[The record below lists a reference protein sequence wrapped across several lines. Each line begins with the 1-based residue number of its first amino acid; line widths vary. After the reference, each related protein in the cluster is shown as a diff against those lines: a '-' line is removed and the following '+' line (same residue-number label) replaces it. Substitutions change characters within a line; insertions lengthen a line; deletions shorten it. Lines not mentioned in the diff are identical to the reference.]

1 MPEFR
6 TGLIAL
12 IGRPN
17 VGKSTLINALVGQKV
32 SITSRK
38 AQTTRH
44 RVRGVLTRSD
54 AQYVFVDTP
63 GLQWERRSLLSDRMN
78 AAASKLIG
86 AVDVLGLVIDARGWR
101 DEDEHIV
108 RLLPPPPSPVTDGS
122 SHVVLIVNKIDQMRD
137 RNQLL
142 PLIEASRDRYPFTDI
157 VPVSAER
164 GEQLQELLAVFRAQL
179 PPGEPLFESDQLTDR
194 SVRFIATE
202 LIREKA
208 IRLLGDEIPYGLAV
222 TIDQWTE
229 SDGRAVIGATIWV
242 DRESHRGIVVGAG
255 GSKLKQ
261 IGRLAR
267 LDIEQLL
274 EKPLH
279 LDLWVKLSAR
289 WRDDPAQMARLGYGL
304 QE

>member
-44 RVRGVLTRSD
+44 RVRGVLTRPD

-78 AAASKLIG
+78 AAATSLIG
-86 AVDVLGLVIDARGWR
+86 DVDAVGLLIDARGWR
-101 DEDEHIV
+101 AEDDRIV
-108 RLLPPPPSPVTDGS
+108 GLLPRAGGDP
-122 SHVVLIVNKIDQMRD
+122 SHVVLIINKIDQLQSRD
-137 RNQLL
+137 RLL
-142 PLIEASRDRYPFTDI
+142 PLIEASRHRYPFADI

-164 GEQLQELLAVFRAQL
+164 GDQLDELLAVLRAQL
-179 PPGEPLFESDQLTDR
+179 APGQPLFDQDQPTDR

-222 TIDQWTE
+222 TIEQWDE
-229 SDGRAVIGATIWV
+229 SKGRAVIGATIWV
-242 DRESHRGIVVGAG
+242 ERESHRGIVIGAG
-255 GSKLKQ
+255 GGKMKE

-267 LDIEQLL
+267 LEIEPLL
-274 EKPLH
+274 EKPVH
-279 LDLWVKLSAR
+279 LDLWVKLCQR
-289 WRDDPAQMARLGYGL
+289 WRNDAAQLARLGYGL
-304 QE
+304 RE

>member
-1 MPEFR
+1 MSQFR

-44 RVRGVLTRSD
+44 RVRGVLTRDD
-54 AQYVFVDTP
+54 AQYIFVDTP
-63 GLQWERRSLLSDRMN
+63 GLQWQRRSLLSDRMN
-78 AAASKLIG
+78 AAASKSIG
-86 AVDVLGLVIDARGWR
+86 EVDVLGLVIDARGWR
-101 DEDEHIV
+101 DEDDRILA
-108 RLLPPPPSPVTDGS
+108 LLPAPLPLVGVGPRPVA
-122 SHVVLIVNKIDQMRD
+122 LIINKIDRLRSRD
-137 RNQLL
+137 LLL
-142 PLIEASRDRYPFTDI
+142 PLIDASRERYPFTDI

-164 GEQLQELLAVFRAQL
+164 GDQLDELLGVLRAHL
-179 PPGEPLFESDQLTDR
+179 PPGEPLFEADQLTDR
-194 SVRFIATE
+194 SVRFIAAE

-222 TIDQWTE
+222 TIEQWTE

-242 DRESHRGIVVGAG
+242 ERESHRGIVVGAG
-255 GSKLKQ
+255 GAKLKE
-261 IGRLAR
+261 IGRSAR
-267 LDIEQLL
+267 LEIERLL
-274 EKPLH
+274 EKTVH

-289 WRDDPAQMARLGYGL
+289 WRDDPGQMARLGYGL

>member
-63 GLQWERRSLLSDRMN
+63 GLQWQRRSLLSDRMN
-78 AAASKLIG
+78 AAAASMIG
-86 AVDVLGLVIDARGWR
+86 EVDVVGLVIDARGWR
-101 DEDEHIV
+101 PEDERIAG
-108 RLLPPPPSPVTDGS
+108 LLPRADEGPG
-122 SHVVLIVNKIDQMRD
+122 HAVLIINKIDQAGS
-137 RNQLL
+137 RNHLL
-142 PLIEASRDRYPFTDI
+142 PLIEASRHQYPFADI

-164 GEQLQELLAVFRAQL
+164 GDQLDELLAVLQAHL
-179 PPGEPLFESDQLTDR
+179 PPGEPLFEPDQLTDR
-194 SVRFIATE
+194 SVRFIAAE

-222 TIDQWTE
+222 TIEQWTE

-242 DRESHRGIVVGAG
+242 ERESHRGIVVGAG
-255 GSKLKQ
+255 GGKLKE

-267 LDIEQLL
+267 LDVEKVL
-274 EKPLH
+274 EKPVH
-279 LDLWVKLSAR
+279 LDLWVKLCQR
-289 WRDDPAQMARLGYGL
+289 WRDDAAQMARLGYGL

>member
-63 GLQWERRSLLSDRMN
+63 GLQWQRRSLLSDRMN
-78 AAASKLIG
+78 AAAANLIG
-86 AVDVLGLVIDARGWR
+86 EVDVLGLVIDARGWR
-101 DEDEHIV
+101 AEDDQIAA
-108 RLLPPPPSPVTDGS
+108 LLPPGTDGP
-122 SHVVLIVNKIDQMRD
+122 SHVVLIINKIDQLRNRD
-137 RNQLL
+137 QLL
-142 PLIEASRDRYPFTDI
+142 PLIDVSRDRYPFTDI

-164 GEQLQELLAVFRAQL
+164 GDQLDELLAVFRDQL
-179 PPGEPLFESDQLTDR
+179 LPGEPLFESDQLTDR
-194 SVRFIATE
+194 SVRFIAAE

-208 IRLLGDEIPYGLAV
+208 IRLLGDEIPYGLAI
-222 TIDQWTE
+222 TIERWTE
-229 SDGRAVIGATIWV
+229 SDGRALIEATVWV
-242 DRESHRGIVVGAG
+242 ERESHRAIVIGAG
-255 GSKLKQ
+255 GGKLKE
-261 IGRLAR
+261 IGRQAR
-267 LDIEQLL
+267 LDIERLL
-274 EKPLH
+274 DKPVY
-279 LDLWVKLSAR
+279 LDLRVKLSVR
-289 WRDDPAQMARLGYGL
+289 WRDDPARMARLGYGT

>member
-44 RVRGVLTRSD
+44 RVRGVLTRPD
-54 AQYVFVDTP
+54 AQYIFVDSP

-78 AAASKLIG
+78 ATSAGLIG
-86 AVDVLGLVIDARGWR
+86 EVDVLGLVIDARGWR
-101 DEDEHIV
+101 DEDDRIV
-108 RLLPPPPSPVTDGS
+108 RLLPRVTDGE
-122 SHVVLIVNKIDQMRD
+122 SHVVLIINKIDQMRD

-142 PLIEASRDRYPFTDI
+142 PLIDASRDRYPFTDL

-164 GEQLQELLAVFRAQL
+164 SEQLEELLAVFRAQL
-179 PPGEPLFESDQLTDR
+179 PLGEPLFESDALTDR
-194 SVRFIATE
+194 SVRFIAAE

-222 TIDQWTE
+222 TIEQWTE
-229 SDGRAVIGATIWV
+229 SEGRAVIGATVWV

-255 GSKLKQ
+255 GGKLRE

-267 LDIEQLL
+267 LEIETLL

-289 WRDDPAQMARLGYGL
+289 WRDDPTRMARLGYGS

>member
-44 RVRGVLTRSD
+44 RVRGVLTRPD

-78 AAASKLIG
+78 AAAARLIG
-86 AVDVLGLVIDARGWR
+86 EVDVLGLVIDARGWR
-101 DEDEHIV
+101 DEDERIA
-108 RLLPPPPSPVTDGS
+108 RLLPRVTDGS

-142 PLIEASRDRYPFTDI
+142 PLIEAARDRYPFTDI

-164 GEQLQELLAVFRAQL
+164 GEQLEGLLAVFRAQL
-179 PPGEPLFESDQLTDR
+179 PPGEPLFEADQPTDR

-222 TIDQWTE
+222 TIEQWTE
-229 SDGRAVIGATIWV
+229 SGGRAVIGATIWV
-242 DRESHRGIVVGAG
+242 DRESHRGIVIGAG

-267 LDIEQLL
+267 LDIEQML

-304 QE
+304 RE

>member
-44 RVRGVLTRSD
+44 RVRGVLTRPD

-63 GLQWERRSLLSDRMN
+63 GLQWQRHSLLSERMN
-78 AAASKLIG
+78 VAAMSLIG
-86 AVDVLGLVIDARGWR
+86 EVDVVALVIDARGWR
-101 DEDEHIV
+101 PEDEQIV
-108 RLLPPPPSPVTDGS
+108 RLLPRAPDWPGRA
-122 SHVVLIVNKIDQMRD
+122 VLIINKTDELRERD
-137 RNQLL
+137 QLL
-142 PLIEASRDRYPFTDI
+142 PLIEQSSQRYPFAEI

-164 GEQLQELLAVFRAQL
+164 GHQLEDLLAALRAQL
-179 PPGEPLFESDQLTDR
+179 PVGEPLFEVDQATDR
-194 SVRFIATE
+194 TVRFLAGE

-222 TIDQWTE
+222 TIEQWTE
-229 SDGRAVIGATIWV
+229 SEGRALIGGTIWV
-242 DRESHRGIVVGAG
+242 ERESHRGIVIGAG
-255 GSKLKQ
+255 GSKLRQ
-261 IGRLAR
+261 IGRSAR
-267 LDIEQLL
+267 LDIERLL

-279 LDLWVKLSAR
+279 LDLRVKLFQR
-289 WRDDPAQMARLGYGL
+289 WRDDAAAIARLGYGV

>member
-44 RVRGVLTRSD
+44 RVRGVLTRPD

-78 AAASKLIG
+78 AASAGLIG
-86 AVDVLGLVIDARGWR
+86 EVDVLALVIDARGWR
-101 DEDEHIV
+101 DEDDRIV
-108 RLLPPPPSPVTDGS
+108 RLVPRVTDGV
-122 SHVVLIVNKIDQMRD
+122 SHVVLIINKIDQMRD

-164 GEQLQELLAVFRAQL
+164 GQQLEELLSVFRAQL
-179 PPGEPLFESDQLTDR
+179 PPGEPLFESDTLTDR

-222 TIDQWTE
+222 TIEQWTE
-229 SDGRAVIGATIWV
+229 SEGRAVIGATVWV

-255 GSKLKQ
+255 GGKLKE

-267 LDIEQLL
+267 LDIERLL

-289 WRDDPAQMARLGYGL
+289 WRDDPNRIARLGYGL
-304 QE
+304 RE

>member
-44 RVRGVLTRSD
+44 RVRGVLTRPD

-78 AAASKLIG
+78 AAASNLIG
-86 AVDVLGLVIDARGWR
+86 EVDVLGLVIDARGWR
-101 DEDEHIV
+101 SEDDRIV
-108 RLLPPPPSPVTDGS
+108 RLLPRADNGP
-122 SHVVLIVNKIDQMRD
+122 SHVVLIINKVDQLNDRD
-137 RNQLL
+137 RLL
-142 PLIEASRDRYPFTDI
+142 PLIEASSGRYPFTDI

-164 GEQLQELLAVFRAQL
+164 GDQLDDLLSVLRDQL
-179 PPGEPLFESDQLTDR
+179 PPGQPLFEADQLTDR

-202 LIREKA
+202 LVREKA

-222 TIDQWTE
+222 TIEQWSE
-229 SDGRAVIGATIWV
+229 SEGRAVIGATVWV
-242 DRESHRGIVVGAG
+242 DRESHRGIVIGAG
-255 GSKLKQ
+255 GAKLKE
-261 IGRLAR
+261 IGRQAR
-267 LDIEQLL
+267 MDIERLL
-274 EKPLH
+274 EKPVH
-279 LDLWVKLSAR
+279 LDLWVKLSRR
-289 WRDDPAQMARLGYGL
+289 WRDDPAQMARLGYGTP
-304 QE
+304 E

>member
-1 MPEFR
+1 MSQFR

-44 RVRGVLTRSD
+44 RVRGVLTRDD
-54 AQYVFVDTP
+54 AQYIFVDTP
-63 GLQWERRSLLSDRMN
+63 GLQWQRRSLLSDRMN
-78 AAASKLIG
+78 AAASKSIG
-86 AVDVLGLVIDARGWR
+86 EVDVSGLVIDARGWR
-101 DEDEHIV
+101 DEDDRILA
-108 RLLPPPPSPVTDGS
+108 LLPAPLPRVGVGPRP
-122 SHVVLIVNKIDQMRD
+122 VVLIINKIDRLRSRD
-137 RNQLL
+137 LLL
-142 PLIEASRDRYPFTDI
+142 PLIDASRERYPFTDI

-164 GEQLQELLAVFRAQL
+164 GDQLDELLGVLRAQL
-179 PPGEPLFESDQLTDR
+179 PPGEPLFEADQLTDR

-222 TIDQWTE
+222 TIEQWTE

-242 DRESHRGIVVGAG
+242 ERESHRGIVVGAG
-255 GSKLKQ
+255 GAKLKE
-261 IGRLAR
+261 IGRSAR
-267 LDIEQLL
+267 LEIERLL
-274 EKPLH
+274 EKTVH

-289 WRDDPAQMARLGYGL
+289 WRDDPRQMARLGYGL

>member
-44 RVRGVLTRSD
+44 RVRGVLTRPD

-78 AAASKLIG
+78 AASAGLIG
-86 AVDVLGLVIDARGWR
+86 EVDVLALVIDARGWR
-101 DEDEHIV
+101 DEDDRIV
-108 RLLPPPPSPVTDGS
+108 RLLPRVTDGL
-122 SHVVLIVNKIDQMRD
+122 SHVVLIINKIDQMRD

-164 GEQLQELLAVFRAQL
+164 GQQLEELLTVFRAQL
-179 PPGEPLFESDQLTDR
+179 PPGEPLFESDTLTDR

-222 TIDQWTE
+222 TIEQWTE
-229 SDGRAVIGATIWV
+229 SEGRAVIGATVWV

-255 GSKLKQ
+255 GGKLKE

-267 LDIEQLL
+267 LDIERLL

-289 WRDDPAQMARLGYGL
+289 WRDDPNRIARLGYGL
-304 QE
+304 RE

>member
-44 RVRGVLTRSD
+44 RVRGVLTRPD

-63 GLQWERRSLLSDRMN
+63 GLQWQRRSLLSDRMN
-78 AAASKLIG
+78 AAAVSLIG
-86 AVDVLGLVIDARGWR
+86 EVDVVGVMIDARGWR
-101 DEDEHIV
+101 PEDERIA
-108 RLLPPPPSPVTDGS
+108 RLLPRAPDGGGR
-122 SHVVLIVNKIDQMRD
+122 VGLIINKIDQLHSRD
-137 RNQLL
+137 RLL
-142 PLIEASRDRYPFTDI
+142 PLIETSRHLYPFADI

-164 GEQLQELLAVFRAQL
+164 GDQLDELLQVLRAKL
-179 PPGEPLFESDQLTDR
+179 PPGAPLFDQDQLTDR
-194 SVRFIATE
+194 SVRFIAAE
-202 LIREKA
+202 LVREKA

-222 TIDQWTE
+222 TIERWTE
-229 SDGRAVIGATIWV
+229 SEGRALIEATVWV
-242 DRESHRGIVVGAG
+242 ERESHRGIVIGADG
-255 GSKLKQ
+255 GKLKE
-261 IGRLAR
+261 IGTMAR
-267 LDIEQLL
+267 LEIEQVL
-274 EKPLH
+274 EKPVH
-279 LDLWVKLSAR
+279 LDLWVKLCQR

-304 QE
+304 RE